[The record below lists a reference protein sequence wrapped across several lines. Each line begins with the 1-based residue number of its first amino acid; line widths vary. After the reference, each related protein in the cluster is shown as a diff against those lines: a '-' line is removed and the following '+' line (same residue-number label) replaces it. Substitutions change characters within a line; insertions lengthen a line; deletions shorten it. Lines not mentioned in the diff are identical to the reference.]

1 MTMTPFFAPQEGE
14 LTQGYFARMGHLH
27 AQADIVA
34 FMRYVQM
41 SPVDFRDGTDRFI
54 DLVAELTG
62 ADRGRLERNTLKSVP
77 KKSMSVA
84 GHELSPL
91 VVRRSVIRVC
101 CECLLDD
108 MAAMPTKAASA
119 FVFKRD
125 WLFRQV
131 VRCPVHHS
139 LLVETPAPDPARVYD
154 LASTLV
160 TGNFD
165 PLKSRPDDAPVP
177 PGPMQNYVLGRIDGL
192 SSDAQWL
199 DQQTITQAA
208 KACEMLGALLV
219 EGSEAQIL
227 TYSEAD
233 WARVADEGFRVAAAG
248 PNAIL
253 AELTRIRQTSGRTSG
268 RAGPQAVFGK
278 LYNWLYHTAY
288 GVEVGA
294 IRDVVKEAILWN
306 FPLGPGDTVFGEA
319 VETRRVHSANTLIN
333 KTGKNRLR
341 LYKLLTKLKF
351 IPPSRDAIATNQYV
365 FPAEEVERIV
375 HRIERSVP
383 LNKVR
388 TILGCGR
395 THEEALAKHSL
406 INSVVPMDGETEVGS
421 TIGAYNIDDLEEF
434 LASICVETTP
444 VDVVPDGHCDLAN
457 AARKADT
464 ASLLSWQRDG
474 QLKNTALLG
483 PTRRL
488 DCLYFDPDEINA
500 LIKAAR
506 PADIFRLNVAAR
518 MIGTGPKILKAL
530 GAVVDGE
537 RFIAFATADE
547 CVGLPGQHYLTRAE
561 IDRFNNTYATLFKL
575 ANELGVHPNRL
586 REHLDSKGIKAV
598 RDPDR
603 VGARVYRRADLE
615 AL

>member
-1 MTMTPFFAPQEGE
+1 MTMTPFFPPQEGE

-27 AQADIVA
+27 AQTDVVA
-34 FMRYVQM
+34 FMRYVQL
-41 SPVDFRDGTDRFI
+41 SSIDFRDGADRFI
-54 DLVAELTG
+54 DLLEDLTG
-62 ADRGRLERNTLKSVP
+62 ADRALLERNTLKSLP
-77 KKSMSVA
+77 KKSLSVA

-108 MAAMPTKAASA
+108 MGAMPTKGASA

-139 LLVETPAPDPARVYD
+139 VLVETPVPDPARVYD

-160 TGNFD
+160 TGSFD
-165 PLKSRPDDAPVP
+165 PRKSRTADAPVP
-177 PGPMQNYVLGRIDGL
+177 PGPMQNYVLGRIDGQ
-192 SSDAQWL
+192 SSDAHWL

-219 EGSEAQIL
+219 EGPEAQIL

-233 WARVADEGFRVAAAG
+233 WARVADEGFRVAAVG
-248 PNAIL
+248 PTAIV

-278 LYNWLYHTAY
+278 LYSWLHNTAY

-306 FPLGPGDTVFGEA
+306 FPLGPGDTVFGDV

-341 LYKLLTKLKF
+341 LYRLLTKMKF
-351 IPPSRDAIATNQYV
+351 IPPSRDAIAINQYV

-375 HRIERSVP
+375 IRIERSVP
-383 LNKVR
+383 LNKVN

-395 THEEALAKHSL
+395 THEEALARHGL
-406 INSVVPMDGETEVGS
+406 INSVVPIDGDNEVGL

-434 LASICVETTP
+434 LASVCIDAVQVP
-444 VDVVPDGHCDLAN
+444 VVPDGHCDLAH
-457 AARKADT
+457 AVRKAT
-464 ASLLSWQRDG
+464 TVPLIKWQRDG
-474 QLKNTALLG
+474 KLKNTVLFG
-483 PTRRL
+483 SKRRL
-488 DCLYFDPDEINA
+488 DRLYFDPVEIDA
-500 LIKAAR
+500 LMKAAR

-518 MIGTGPKILKAL
+518 MIGTGPEILKRL
-530 GAVVDGE
+530 GTSIDGD
-537 RFIAFATADE
+537 RVIVFATAEE
-547 CVGLPGQHYLTRAE
+547 CVGLPGQYYLTQAE
-561 IDRFNNTYATLFKL
+561 IDRFNSVHATLFAL
-575 ANELGVHPNRL
+575 ARGLGVHPNRL
-586 REHLDSKGIKAV
+586 RKDLDSKGIKTV
-598 RDPDR
+598 RDPEW